1 VANLQNRVKWRIT
14 KENIK
19 IDDLVLLQDENLPP
33 LKWKTGRVIDTHAG
47 KDGLVRIVTIRT
59 ATGIT
64 KRSITKL
71 CKLPIT
77 NATGEED

>member
-1 VANLQNRVKWRIT
+1 MENNKGKHQDQRFRIIT
-14 KENIK
+14 RRKSSSLEMKN
-19 IDDLVLLQDENLPP
+19 
-33 LKWKTGRVIDTHAG
+33 GRVIDTHAG

-64 KRSITKL
+64 KRSIAKL

-77 NATGEED
+77 NTPDEED